1 MDINVLI
8 KELEKNIKNDEL
20 ILPTLPKVAMQVRN
34 ACDDLESTVTLLVD
48 IISKDPALSARIVK
62 YSNSAFM
69 RRGNGQRIESLNIA
83 ISRIGLDQLRT
94 IATAMAMEQLFIS
107 SHKIISEK
115 ISKTWK
121 TSTEMAA
128 MSTTFLKLYKD
139 RVKTDLS
146 QEEMLLKGL
155 LYNIGALPI
164 LTEAER
170 IEGDMLK
177 ENVLNYC
184 INKYSNVIGYK
195 ILKSWHFSDS
205 MQQTIYNWSNF
216 NFKPEKVDYIDFIR
230 LAYVTLNLADSRFD
244 KESFYQDMLNK
255 GIIEDIHLS
264 SSNEFKDLYK
274 NLLSAYS

>member
-121 TSTEMAA
+121 TSTEIAA
-128 MSTTFLKLYKD
+128 MSTTFLKLYKE

-184 INKYSNVIGYK
+184 INKYSNIIGYK